1 MLIGTKVKEIAK
13 KKGIS
18 LNQLEK
24 DTKIAT
30 GSISKWDK
38 ISPSFEKVCNVAKA
52 LDINVDELTGEES
65 EQMYIQP
72 YYLGLFVG
80 AFGTVAAE
88 IAIVLIS
95 NYRDK
100 KRKQKMQERFKE
112 EE

>member
-1 MLIGTKVKEIAK
+1 
-13 KKGIS
+13 
-18 LNQLEK
+18 
-24 DTKIAT
+24 
-30 GSISKWDK
+30 
-38 ISPSFEKVCNVAKA
+38 
-52 LDINVDELTGEES
+52 
-65 EQMYIQP
+65 MYIQP

-80 AFGTVAAE
+80 AVGTVAAE